1 MTFTILQTRTTP
13 FAELRDGYL
22 VIRGKS
28 VPFNYPDSDD
38 TIQDRMSL
46 YMNKPDTTTR
56 IDICLCAINA
66 VSKRSII
73 TTFQLFEKMSK
84 QGINI
89 LVNWYYQS
97 DDEDVFEMGEICK
110 SAFDLNIRMLP
121 IE

>member
-22 VIRGKS
+22 VVRGKS
-28 VPFNYPDSDD
+28 VPFNYPEIYD

-46 YMNKPDTTTR
+46 YMNKPEKTTR
-56 IDICLCAINA
+56 IDICLSAINA

-73 TTFQLFEKMSK
+73 STFQLFEKMSK

-89 LVNWYYQS
+89 LINWYYQS

-110 SAFDLNIRMLP
+110 SAFDLNILMLP